1 MVEDYDSEVS
11 EASGETSGASE
22 ASDASVYKFRID

>member
-11 EASGETSGASE
+11 EASGEVSETSGT
-22 ASDASVYKFRID
+22 SDASVYKFRID